1 MANKAE
7 TAKQIEAL
15 KKLGLSENEIA
26 EVLADDKK
34 IDQGEKL
41 FELPDELKQGAKKAR
56 QADRKTIATATKREK
71 KVDDDKQFL
80 INLFAET
87 LNPHSDSGIE
97 IVNNEREFTFSYN
110 GTKYRITLAK
120 PRT

>member
-7 TAKQIEAL
+7 TEKQIEAL

-34 IDQGEKL
+34 IDQGERL

-56 QADRKTIATATKREK
+56 QADRKATATATKREK

-80 INLFAET
+80 INLLVET

-97 IVNNEREFTFSYN
+97 IVNDEREFTFSYN

>member
-41 FELPDELKQGAKKAR
+41 FELPDELKTGAKKAR
-56 QADRKTIATATKREK
+56 QADRKTPATATKREK
-71 KVDDDKQFL
+71 KVDDDKQFI
-80 INLFAET
+80 INLLAET
-87 LNPHSDSGIE
+87 LNPHSDNGIE
-97 IVNNEREFTFSYN
+97 IVNNEREFTFSYS

>member
-1 MANKAE
+1 MATKPE

-15 KKLGLSENEIA
+15 KKLGLSETEIA

-41 FELPDELKQGAKKAR
+41 FELPDELKAGAKKAR
-56 QADRKTIATATKREK
+56 QADRKAPATATKREK
-71 KVDDDKQFL
+71 KVDGDKQFI
-80 INLFAET
+80 INLLAET
-87 LNPHSDSGIE
+87 LNPHSDNGIE
-97 IVNNEREFTFSYN
+97 IVNNEREFTFSYS

>member
-7 TAKQIEAL
+7 MTKQIEAL

-41 FELPDELKQGAKKAR
+41 FELPDELKTGAKKAR
-56 QADRKTIATATKREK
+56 QADRKTPATATKREK
-71 KVDDDKQFL
+71 KVDDDKQFI
-80 INLFAET
+80 INLLAET
-87 LNPHSDSGIE
+87 LNPHSDNGIE
-97 IVNNEREFTFSYN
+97 IVNNEREFTFSYS

>member
-1 MANKAE
+1 MVNKAE
-7 TAKQIEAL
+7 MEKQIEAL

-34 IDQGEKL
+34 IDQGERL

-56 QADRKTIATATKREK
+56 QADRKATATATKREK
-71 KVDDDKQFL
+71 KVDDDKQFIISL
-80 INLFAET
+80 LAET

>member
-26 EVLADDKK
+26 EVLVDDKK

-56 QADRKTIATATKREK
+56 QADRKTAATATKREK

-80 INLFAET
+80 INLLAET

>member
-7 TAKQIEAL
+7 TEKQIEAL

-34 IDQGEKL
+34 IDQGERL

-56 QADRKTIATATKREK
+56 QADRKATATATKREK
-71 KVDDDKQFL
+71 KVDDDKQFIISL
-80 INLFAET
+80 LAET

-97 IVNNEREFTFSYN
+97 IVNGEREFTFSYN

>member
-1 MANKAE
+1 MATKAD

-26 EVLADDKK
+26 EVLADDKR

-41 FELPDELKQGAKKAR
+41 FELPDELKAGAKKAR
-56 QADRKTIATATKREK
+56 QADRKTPATAVKR
-71 KVDDDKQFL
+71 DRKQDGNKRFL
-80 INLFAET
+80 INFLVKT
-87 LNPHSDSGIE
+87 LSPEVDKEIEVTNP
-97 IVNNEREFTFSYN
+97 EREFIFEYS
-110 GTKYRITLAK
+110 GKKYKVTLSA

>member
-1 MANKAE
+1 MATKPE
-7 TAKQIEAL
+7 TEKQIEAL

-41 FELPDELKQGAKKAR
+41 FELSDELKAGAKKAR
-56 QADRKTIATATKREK
+56 QADRRTPTTTTKREK
-71 KVDDDKQFL
+71 KVDDDKQFIISL
-80 INLFAET
+80 LAET
-87 LNPHSDSGIE
+87 LNPHSDNGIE
-97 IVNNEREFTFSYN
+97 IVNNEREFTFSYS

>member
-1 MANKAE
+1 MANTE
-7 TAKQIEAL
+7 KQIEAM
-15 KKLGLSENEIA
+15 KKLGFTDCEIA
-26 EVLADDKK
+26 EILADDKK

-41 FELPDELKQGAKKAR
+41 FELPDGLKVGAKKAR
-56 QADRKTIATATKREK
+56 QADRKSPATASKREK
-71 KVDDDKQFL
+71 KVDGDKQFIISL
-80 INLFAET
+80 LAET
-87 LNPHSDSGIE
+87 LNSHSDNGIE

>member
-1 MANKAE
+1 MATKLE
-7 TAKQIEAL
+7 TEKQIEAL

-41 FELPDELKQGAKKAR
+41 FELSDELKAGAKKAR
-56 QADRKTIATATKREK
+56 QADRRTPTTTAKREK
-71 KVDDDKQFL
+71 KVDDDKQFIISL
-80 INLFAET
+80 LAET
-87 LNPHSDSGIE
+87 LNPHSDNGIE
-97 IVNNEREFTFSYN
+97 IVNNEREFTFSYS

>member
-1 MANKAE
+1 MATKLE
-7 TAKQIEAL
+7 TEKQIEAL

-41 FELPDELKQGAKKAR
+41 FELSDELKAGAKKAR
-56 QADRKTIATATKREK
+56 QADRRTPTTTTKREK
-71 KVDDDKQFL
+71 KVDDDKQFIISL
-80 INLFAET
+80 LAET
-87 LNPHSDSGIE
+87 LNPHSDNGIE
-97 IVNNEREFTFSYN
+97 IVNNEREFTFSYS

>member
-7 TAKQIEAL
+7 TEKQIEAL
-15 KKLGLSENEIA
+15 KKLGLSEDEIT
-26 EVLADDKK
+26 EVLADDKR

-41 FELPDELKQGAKKAR
+41 FELPDELKVGAKKAR
-56 QADRKTIATATKREK
+56 QADRKAPVTAIKREK
-71 KVDDDKQFL
+71 KVDNDKQFL
-80 INLFAET
+80 INLLAET

-97 IVNNEREFTFSYN
+97 IINNEREFTFSYN